1 MPSPDSSHNSN
12 EGRRVHGHRP
22 PTVRRNLCV
31 YCTRSFKRAEHLQ
44 RHIRT
49 HTKDK
54 PYVCQCGTAFARRD
68 LLTRHERLSHGH
80 SSSHQ
85 GVQKSADYEDSTGDA
100 VVQSLTETRSVAGVS
115 VSRWTAPNSNEGI
128 GSQWPQ
134 REQSE
139 TIYQNFSDDALSA
152 LSRTTRPVHSVPD
165 GAVAD
170 QQYGQSMSRHD
181 GDTPLSP
188 EATFNFFNDD
198 GHHFQEF
205 ASFLDSIGLPAEW
218 TPPDFTHEV
227 NTNGADTEGHDK
239 RESNNLRSTN
249 DESCPGSPFGSWPP
263 SVPQGD
269 HPLTSISDTDPH
281 DSNFKTYSLRVDS
294 DIRARFNASLERY
307 HDIIPDF
314 VLPSRHTLTRYI
326 KSFFGGFHSHLQFLH
341 APTFR
346 PGNCP
351 IELILAVCA
360 TGAQYCFEHRNSR
373 TLFRTSKAIVLANL
387 SQREIAV
394 SQRAGS
400 MLSPLNLGSRP
411 IQQPPG
417 PHFSTVVSS
426 NSEHPNS
433 TLYKEMDTIRCLLI
447 LMGYA
452 TWEDSELLHEAL
464 NLQSLLVHCLRE
476 EGLRETVGPNSSSA
490 NLSWTEWSEQESV
503 RRTKLVSFTFIHV
516 HSIAYNVYPALRSNE
531 IYLRLPCSTREWNA
545 QTAAQWQ
552 AARRDVK
559 AEQLHYQD
567 ALSRLLTNSGSNAH
581 INPTPAPLGNYILL
595 HGLLQRIHLIRELSL
610 SALDYSTALPDEE
623 LNKIERALRSWTLVW
638 KQAPESSLD
647 PSNENGPIP
656 FTSSALLGLAYIRA
670 CMNLGPHR
678 ALETRNPLLIAAGI
692 SKAPSPSR
700 GRFLIP
706 ALIYSTHALSIPV
719 RLGIDSV
726 ARSQAFFWSVR
737 HCLSSLECAVFLSKW
752 LCSLSELHDTQPLS
766 ENENRIL
773 RWVNAIVQE
782 AISYLDID
790 KADIGID
797 VDISRPH
804 TLGLAVSR
812 LWARLFMHNVQWP
825 FINIIGQGLQKYSET
840 LQAG

>member
-1 MPSPDSSHNSN
+1 MTSPDSSHNSN
-12 EGRRVHGHRP
+12 EGRQVQGRRP
-22 PTVRRNLCV
+22 PTARRNHCV

-44 RHIRT
+44 RHIRI

-54 PYVCQCGTAFARRD
+54 PYICRCGTAFARRD

-80 SSSHQ
+80 NSLHQ
-85 GVQKSADYEDSTGDA
+85 GIQKSADYQGSTGDA
-100 VVQSLTETRSVAGVS
+100 VAQSLTETRSVTGVS
-115 VSRWTAPNSNEGI
+115 ISDWTAPNSNDGI

-139 TIYQNFSDDALSA
+139 TIYQNFSNDALGT
-152 LSRTTRPVHSVPD
+152 LSRITRPDHSASD
-165 GAVAD
+165 GAVTD
-170 QQYGQSMSRHD
+170 QQYGQSMPRND
-181 GDTPLSP
+181 GDTSLSP
-188 EATFNFFNDD
+188 EATFAFFNDD
-198 GHHFQEF
+198 GNHFQEF

-218 TPPDFTHEV
+218 TPPDFNISGTDAE
-227 NTNGADTEGHDK
+227 NHDK

-263 SVPQGD
+263 SIPQGD
-269 HPLTSISDTDPH
+269 QPLSSISDKDPH
-281 DSNFKTYSLRVDS
+281 DSNFKAFSLRVDS
-294 DIRARFNASLERY
+294 DIRARFNASLEKY
-307 HDIIPDF
+307 QNVVPDF

-326 KSFFGGFHSHLQFLH
+326 TSFFEGFHSHLQFLH

-346 PGNCP
+346 PSNCP
-351 IELILAVCA
+351 IELILAICA
-360 TGAQYCFEHRNSR
+360 TGAQYCFEHRNSE

-387 SQREIAV
+387 SQREHAATQEV
-394 SQRAGS
+394 ESAS
-400 MLSPLNLGSRP
+400 SPLNLGGRL
-411 IQQPPG
+411 IQQPSG
-417 PHFSTVVSS
+417 PQSYTVVSS
-426 NSEHPNS
+426 SLEHLNSRS
-433 TLYKEMDTIRCLLI
+433 YGAMDTIRCLLI

-452 TWEDSELLHEAL
+452 TWEDSELLQEAL
-464 NLQSLLVHCLRE
+464 SLQSLLVHCLRE
-476 EGLRETVGPNSSSA
+476 VGLRETVENNSSSA
-490 NLSWTEWSEQESV
+490 SSSWTEWSEQESV

-516 HSIAYNVYPALRSNE
+516 HSIAYNIYPALRSNE

-552 AARRDVK
+552 VARRDVK
-559 AEQLHYQD
+559 TEQLHYQD
-567 ALSRLLTNSGSNAH
+567 ALSHLLTNSGSNHH
-581 INPTPAPLGNYILL
+581 IDPTPAPLGNYILL

-623 LNKIERALRSWTLVW
+623 LNMIERTLRSWTLVW

-678 ALETRNPLLIAAGI
+678 ALETRNPSLIAAGI

-752 LCSLSELHDTQPLS
+752 LCSLSQPHNTQSLT

-790 KADIGID
+790 KADISMDI
-797 VDISRPH
+797 DISRPY

-825 FINIIGQGLQKYSET
+825 FINIIGQGLQKYTET
-840 LQAG
+840 LHTG